1 MSYRFLSLLVISL
14 ALAGCTNTTTAST
27 SSTTQTTSTS
37 ATTSYA
43 LADVAQHDTKTDCW
57 MAIDSQVY
65 DVTDY
70 VGQHPGGNNILQG
83 CGKDASSLFNGTSM
97 MGRMHSKMAKSLL
110 KTYLIGSVQQ

>member
-14 ALAGCTNTTTAST
+14 ALTGCTNTTAAST
-27 SSTTQTTSTS
+27 SSTTNV
-37 ATTSYA
+37 AITSYA
-43 LADVAQHDTKTDCW
+43 LTDVAQHNTKTDCW

-97 MGRMHSKMAKSLL
+97 MGRMHSRMAKSLL
-110 KTYLIGSVQQ
+110 KTYQIGSVQQ